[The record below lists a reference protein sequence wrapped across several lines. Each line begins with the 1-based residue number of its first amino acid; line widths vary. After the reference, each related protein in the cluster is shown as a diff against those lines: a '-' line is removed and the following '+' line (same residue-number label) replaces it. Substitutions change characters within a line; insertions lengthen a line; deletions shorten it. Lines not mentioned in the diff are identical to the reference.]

1 MPKIKVAIFD
11 MDKGYRERFA
21 DYLMNYKGAEME
33 LAVFT
38 SESFFCEALKVDKFH
53 LFVLGSGY
61 EVVLPRT
68 RALKVPVLVLTES
81 THSYV
86 KETIEMLDE
95 QVVYTSKYQSMDVIT
110 QKMQLLSE
118 AKERKGKVGVAQR
131 ELKIVGIF
139 SPVRHEMQML
149 FSLLL
154 ARNIARGEKVL
165 YINLMEFSGFTEV
178 FGNTEYDLG
187 DVILQVR
194 SAEVKVERFLAC
206 IYESEGFS
214 YISPM
219 LNPENVR
226 EITSEDVQCL
236 LEFIAGYTDYQTVIL
251 DIGLN
256 ISDLAGVLLNCD
268 RIFCLG
274 KRGYLFET
282 QMRQFFSYMEKV
294 VDAAFLERI
303 RQVELPGQAKVICG
317 GVNLLEQ
324 LDWGEFGD
332 FVRRLM

>member
-1 MPKIKVAIFD
+1 MAKIKVAVFD

-21 DYLMNYKGAEME
+21 DYLMNYKSTEME

-38 SESFFCEALKVDKFH
+38 SEQFFLEALQVDNFH

-61 EVVLPRT
+61 EAVLPRT

-81 THSYV
+81 VHSYV

-95 QVVYTSKYQSMDVIT
+95 QVMYTPKYQSMDVIT

-118 AKERKGKVGVAQR
+118 VKERKGKIGPAQR
-131 ELKIVGIF
+131 NLKVAGIF

-154 ARNIARGEKVL
+154 ARNTAKGEKVL
-165 YINLMEFSGFTEV
+165 YINLLEFSGFTEV
-178 FGNTEYDLG
+178 FGDTEYDME

-194 SAEVKVERFLAC
+194 GAEPKVERFLAC

-219 LNPENVR
+219 KNPENVR
-226 EITSEDVQCL
+226 EITGEDVRWL
-236 LEFIAGYTDYQTVIL
+236 LEFVAGCTDYQTVIL

-256 ISDLAGVLLNCD
+256 VSDLAEVLRNCD
-268 RIFCLG
+268 RIFCLE
-274 KRGYLFET
+274 KRGYLFEM
-282 QMRQFFSYMEKV
+282 QIRQFFSYMEKV
-294 VDAAFLERI
+294 VDRAFLERI
-303 RQVELPGQAKVICG
+303 RRIELPGQTKVICG

-332 FVRRLM
+332 LVRSVM